1 MYHPGL
7 VTSYW
12 QSAQGRS
19 GGSEQEGAFQR
30 PHQGSQGRRGPGQ
43 GSAGWQ
49 REPCVRTEGKCA

>member
-30 PHQGSQGRRGPGQ
+30 PHQGSQGRRDPGQ

-49 REPCVRTEGKCA
+49 REP